1 MRFLYFFLFI
11 TFTISAQ
18 NKKLEVKI
26 NSISTKDV
34 NASNRVFNI
43 NYQIENKTNDTISF
57 FLIPNALIANA
68 ASSSTIFTVYKIYQN
83 GKFEDMD
90 GPFFEYETNNEIE
103 YAILENKDSEEAK
116 KLIKRIQMVYS
127 INSMNYQK
135 EYKKMAEHL

>member
-57 FLIPNALIANA
+57 FLMPNALIANA
-68 ASSSTIFTVYKIYQN
+68 ASSSTLFTVYKIYQN

-103 YAILENKDSEEAK
+103 YVILT
-116 KLIKRIQMVYS
+116 
-127 INSMNYQK
+127 
-135 EYKKMAEHL
+135 